1 MVIFRSY
8 VSLPKGI
15 CIKKLWPETW
25 EYQRFPDEDRESS
38 WAWVQLFFLEAVWNC
53 HGGIK
58 PTKLMMLTISC
69 DILWLDCTVSTVILK
84 KQALPH
90 WLYKIWEAPWEYHSP
105 RVDSEDYKKMMVPTP
120 NNWYSWWQM
129 FMVCGKT
136 LETNTMWDGFWL
148 IFPWNRVPTSWLWTK
163 KHWSRTSPYF
173 FPHAWA
179 KTWLLIPHWQIL
191 CCKHIVILSL
201 TKSTQNCLHAESR
214 PERLLLHPST
224 PLQLRG
230 CFAAIDVREEGHIM
244 PQWSLNTCWIMLRAY
259 Y

>member
-1 MVIFRSY
+1 MYKKALAWDLGIPKISGRRPRIVVQRTGLGPTVLSWS
-8 VSLPKGI
+8 SLELPWGDQTHQTDDVDYL
-15 CIKKLWPETW
+15 LWHLMTW
-25 EYQRFPDEDRESS
+25 LYRINRDF
-38 WAWVQLFFLEAVWNC
+38 
-53 HGGIK
+53 
-58 PTKLMMLTISC
+58 
-69 DILWLDCTVSTVILK
+69 K

-244 PQWSLNTCWIMLRAY
+244 PQWSQNTCWIMLRAY